1 MSKGLVMSCHFL
13 RHHSGLKLVIGV
25 GDCCWTTTNMTLA
38 AFSRSIDAGKASRR
52 HQRKNVRQRSSRS
65 NSFCVAMLVTTTA
78 GLTGKRSWSWFE
90 FATSLLQRRQ
100 HLLHSTTRCQLNRF
114 LFDSSEVLS
123 TPTVPTVILP
133 KDDYRT
139 VHAAKVLQL
148 QNGDTVR
155 AGIIHESLS
164 TYNSCVRDLPAS
176 SINGEHRGCLTDVAT
191 IQWIPEGK
199 IKKAAPTGNGQPP
212 GSLRVEL
219 HELSTNVAGAKANR
233 VGEDRPAVSLILA
246 LPRPLQLGRMLPM
259 IAQLGVDHIVLTSAA
274 KVPRDYFGSH
284 LFRQPQH
291 LRDLLIEG
299 LCQNGMDT
307 RLPTVHVL
315 YNTNQLRDFLGSR
328 GEQSLDSLF
337 PLHTHARVIAHP
349 RKCPAYV
356 SLRGE
361 KDDLEPSLR
370 LNPVGVTTM
379 DVFGTSREAPA
390 RRMKH
395 VRFPNTDRRRVV
407 VAVGP
412 EGGWEE
418 PAELELFLQAG
429 FQPVTLG
436 PRVLRSDVAVVS
448 LLSLAHESCTTD
460 SEGEW

>member
-1 MSKGLVMSCHFL
+1 MGLALTS
-13 RHHSGLKLVIGV
+13 
-25 GDCCWTTTNMTLA
+25 
-38 AFSRSIDAGKASRR
+38 FSRSIDAGKDSRR
-52 HQRKNVRQRSSRS
+52 YQGENDRQCSSRS
-65 NSFCVAMLVTTTA
+65 RFCAAMVVTTIA
-78 GLTGKRSWSWFE
+78 GLTGKRSRPE
-90 FATSLLQRRQ
+90 FATSFLQSQQRS
-100 HLLHSTTRCQLNRF
+100 LHSTTRCQLNRF
-114 LFDSSEVLS
+114 LFDSSEVIS
-123 TPTVPTVILP
+123 TPTVVLP

-155 AGIIHESLS
+155 AGIIHESPSNYSSSVLDV
-164 TYNSCVRDLPAS
+164 TAINS
-176 SINGEHRGCLTDVAT
+176 ITGEHRGFLTDVAT

-199 IKKAAPTGNGQPP
+199 IKTASPTRNGQPP

-259 IAQLGVDHIVLTSAA
+259 IAQMGVDHIVLTSAA

-284 LFRQPQH
+284 LFRQPQN

-307 RLPTVHVL
+307 RLPTVHIL
-315 YNTNQLRDFLGSR
+315 YNTNQLRDFLGSQR
-328 GEQSLDSLF
+328 EQSVDSLF
-337 PLHTHARVIAHP
+337 PLDTHARVIAHP
-349 RKCPAYV
+349 RQCPTNGNLHA
-356 SLRGE
+356 E
-361 KDDLEPSLR
+361 KDDLEASMP
-370 LNPVGVTTM
+370 LNPVGVATM
-379 DVFGTSREAPA
+379 TASDGSKGAPA
-390 RRMKH
+390 LRMKH
-395 VRFPNTDRRRVV
+395 VRFPNKDRRHVV

-418 PAELELFLQAG
+418 PAELDLFLQAG

-448 LLSLAHESCTTD
+448 LLSLAHESCMTD
-460 SEGEW
+460 SEGAW